1 MDHECS
7 KLHSHVCS
15 NTKTYARLFA
25 NAAVEILAEK
35 SMERTNS
42 NSILENQ
49 VNFFFSFQIPLTF
62 FSRRGKETRH
72 IEHFIRIWLIH
83 LLDLVYSSFLI
94 QITH

>member
-25 NAAVEILAEK
+25 NAAAEILAEK

-49 VNFFFSFQIPLTF
+49 VNFFFSFQILSLFLAGEARKHVT
-62 FSRRGKETRH
+62 SNT
-72 IEHFIRIWLIH
+72 
-83 LLDLVYSSFLI
+83 SFAFG
-94 QITH
+94 

>member
-49 VNFFFSFQIPLTF
+49 VDFFL
-62 FSRRGKETRH
+62 EV
-72 IEHFIRIWLIH
+72 
-83 LLDLVYSSFLI
+83 LLSLLK
-94 QITH
+94 